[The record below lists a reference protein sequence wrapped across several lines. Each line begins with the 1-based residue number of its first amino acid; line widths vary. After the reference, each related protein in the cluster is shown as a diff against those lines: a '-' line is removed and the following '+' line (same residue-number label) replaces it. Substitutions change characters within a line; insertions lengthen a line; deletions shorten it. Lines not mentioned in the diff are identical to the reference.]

1 MRGDG
6 GRETREKTEGRDGRR
21 EIGIGWRRERQREK
35 EEGRRMGIKKEE
47 KKIMYRTKEGEN
59 IDRIATLING
69 DNEGKTGERRE
80 EKKRQQE
87 GRKKEGREREREEG
101 NGRYTDLR
109 IRQCIKTPMYS
120 NLISCGG
127 ERPPRLP
134 CDAKAVTL
142 LSLTLT

>member
-1 MRGDG
+1 M
-6 GRETREKTEGRDGRR
+6 ETGETE
-21 EIGIGWRRERQREK
+21 RERGRKKNEK
-35 EEGRRMGIKKEE
+35 NERGKEQ
-47 KKIMYRTKEGEN
+47 IMYRTKEREI
-59 IDRIATLING
+59 IDRITTLING